1 MADYSNTLELFK
13 QLQQNG
19 ATDVSALPQQRTDN
33 GPRPQFV
40 TADNLD
46 QLTEAVFGRSQSTDE
61 KNSNDTL
68 LETLKEVE
76 TGQMTEETR
85 QRIAANVKNS
95 KMNPAILNSIL
106 QNPLIETKVGNDEI
120 DEFVKKTLKGNKNI
134 EASRKIIQKTMEQD
148 NANKQ
153 QLNESS
159 PAMPQA
165 FDYTKIASLIENAVD
180 KKMNEMQGRM
190 PLNESNTQQAPT
202 LKVVQAKS
210 GTRFLFVDTDD
221 NVYECTITYK
231 GKNRKRN

>member
-19 ATDVSALPQQRTDN
+19 ATDVRTSSPQMDS
-33 GPRPQFV
+33 RPKAQYV
-40 TADNLD
+40 TAANLD
-46 QLTEAVFGRSQSTDE
+46 QLTEAVFGRSQSADE
-61 KNSNDTL
+61 KNGNEML
-68 LETLKEVE
+68 IETLKEVE

-120 DEFVKKTLKGNKNI
+120 DEFVKKTLQGNKNI

-148 NANKQ
+148 NASKQ
-153 QLNESS
+153 PLNESR
-159 PAMPQA
+159 PAAAQSI
-165 FDYTKIASLIENAVD
+165 DYGKIASLIESAVD
-180 KKMNEMQGRM
+180 KKMNEMQGRVPM
-190 PLNESNTQQAPT
+190 NESATSQAPT

-221 NVYECTITYK
+221 NVYECTIVYK
-231 GKNRKRN
+231 GKNRKKN